1 MQAEGGYTAG
11 SQCVIS
17 FVTTAGGWH
26 HHDVRL
32 INGLKD
38 IL

>member
-26 HHDVRL
+26 HHVRL